1 MRSIKFDKRYKRYN
15 AMNNIKFIADVNVE
29 KAIVDYLL
37 EEGYDVKWIPDY
49 NREMLDEDL
58 LELAKVEGRILITN
72 DKDFGE
78 IVFFQKSLSLGIIL
92 LRIKGQKVEVK
103 LKLIKELFQ
112 NYRNKLLNNFVI
124 ITDKKLRFIPLEDE
138 R

>member
-1 MRSIKFDKRYKRYN
+1 
-15 AMNNIKFIADVNVE
+15 MNSRWSSS
-29 KAIVDYLL
+29 YLNPVF
-37 EEGYDVKWIPDY
+37 YMKTDISRHDP
-49 NREMLDEDL
+49 
-58 LELAKVEGRILITN
+58 KVVT
-72 DKDFGE
+72 
-78 IVFFQKSLSLGIIL
+78 FQKSLSLGIIL

>member
-1 MRSIKFDKRYKRYN
+1 M
-15 AMNNIKFIADVNVE
+15 
-29 KAIVDYLL
+29 
-37 EEGYDVKWIPDY
+37 
-49 NREMLDEDL
+49 
-58 LELAKVEGRILITN
+58 AKVEGRILITI

-78 IVFFQKSLSLGIIL
+78 IVFLQKSLSLGIIL

>member
-1 MRSIKFDKRYKRYN
+1 
-15 AMNNIKFIADVNVE
+15 
-29 KAIVDYLL
+29 
-37 EEGYDVKWIPDY
+37 
-49 NREMLDEDL
+49 
-58 LELAKVEGRILITN
+58 LAKVEGRILITI

-78 IVFFQKSLSLGIIL
+78 IVFLQKSLSLGIIL

>member
-1 MRSIKFDKRYKRYN
+1 MKTDISRHD
-15 AMNNIKFIADVNVE
+15 
-29 KAIVDYLL
+29 
-37 EEGYDVKWIPDY
+37 P
-49 NREMLDEDL
+49 
-58 LELAKVEGRILITN
+58 KVVT
-72 DKDFGE
+72 
-78 IVFFQKSLSLGIIL
+78 FQKSLSLGIIL